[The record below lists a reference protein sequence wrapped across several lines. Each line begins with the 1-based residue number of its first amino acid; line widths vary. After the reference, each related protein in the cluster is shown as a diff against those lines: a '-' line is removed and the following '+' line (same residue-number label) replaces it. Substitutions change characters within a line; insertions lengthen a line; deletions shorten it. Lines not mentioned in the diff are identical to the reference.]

1 MTKKITTNDQ
11 VPKLLAKALAVNH
24 YEFDASVIEKLV
36 NFLYLLER
44 WNQVFNLT
52 AIRDIEEMIPL
63 HILDSLAINPFLHG
77 QRIIDVGTGAGLPG
91 IPLALINP
99 DKVFFLLDSN
109 GKKTRFLN
117 QAKVDLGIKNMEVV
131 HARCEDFALLPAFD
145 SIVSRAFSSIPVMLA
160 KTQHLAAPDC
170 QFIAMKGTYPGQ
182 EIEQIPDG
190 FRVCKVQQLTIK
202 GLTAQRHVVC
212 IQRL

>member
-1 MTKKITTNDQ
+1 MTQIPNDR
-11 VPKLLAKALAVNH
+11 VPELLTQALAAN
-24 YEFDASVIEKLV
+24 KLV
-36 NFLYLLER
+36 FSADITAQLLKFLRLLER

-52 AIRDIEEMIPL
+52 AIRDINEMIPL
-63 HILDSLAINPFLHG
+63 HLLDSLVVAPFLHG
-77 QRIIDVGTGAGLPG
+77 NRIIDVGTGAGLPG
-91 IPLALINP
+91 IPLALIHP
-99 DKVFFLLDSN
+99 EKEFFLLDSN

-117 QAKVDLGIKNMEVV
+117 QAKVELGIKNMEVV
-131 HARCEDFALLPAFD
+131 HARCEDFTATPAFD

-160 KTQHLAAPDC
+160 KTQHLAAPDG
-170 QFIAMKGTYPGQ
+170 QFIAMKGIYPGQ

-190 FRVCKVQQLTIK
+190 FRVLKTQQLTIK